1 MFVKINNFDR
11 EELAKFLELQWLSF
25 SILQS
30 AASRLRGGETEK
42 EVAQQLV
49 KDYYSAGFSSFFH
62 LPVVLFGERRAIVI
76 SGV

>member
-1 MFVKINNFDR
+1 MFVKTNNFDR
-11 EELAKFLELQWLSF
+11 EELAKFLELQQLSF

-49 KDYYSAGFSSFFH
+49 KDYYWRVLPHFSPACGSFW
-62 LPVVLFGERRAIVI
+62 
-76 SGV
+76 